1 MSHINYDI
9 KKVASIVNGE
19 LLCYDNEHVIISQ
32 LITDSRKVVNQEIS
46 LFFAIQGDR
55 RDGHEFISD
64 LIQAGVH
71 NFVISKRE
79 FIPSN
84 ANANFI
90 VVAEP
95 LVAMQ
100 QLAQS
105 HREQFHIP
113 VIGITGSNGKTII
126 KEWLYQLL
134 REDHH
139 IVRSPKSYNSQIGV
153 PLSVWQIQQ
162 EDNMGLF
169 EAGIS
174 LPGEMQNLERM
185 IQPTIGIF
193 TNIGQAHDENFAS
206 QKDKIV
212 EKLKLFINC
221 SKLFY
226 CKDYLTIQEEIQKLL
241 ESTQLATQQFNNSAI
256 QLTSFTWSRKAKA
269 DLQIGRIA
277 KQEHETEIQ
286 GIYQNHFIN
295 IRIPF
300 TDEASIENAIHCWAL
315 MLYLD
320 YENETIAQRMEML
333 SPVAMRLEMKEGIN
347 NCIIIN
353 DSYNSDIGSL
363 TIALDFINQ
372 QKQYNKRTVI
382 LSDILQS
389 GKNERQLYEEVAAL
403 LMRKNV
409 QRLIAIGSAITRQQ
423 DLFSIEKK
431 FYNTTHDFLRE
442 YNYSWFN
449 NETILIKGA
458 RAFGFERISKALQ
471 QKAHETVLEINL
483 NAVVHNLNLFRSRLK
498 PETKMM
504 AMVKAFAY
512 GSGSFE
518 IANTLQFHRVDYLA
532 VAYADEGVEL
542 RKAGITL
549 PIMVMNPEEQSFDA
563 MISYKLEPE
572 LYNFKVLNHF
582 TDALKRRADE
592 LSGARFLV
600 HIELETGMRRLG
612 FEEDELNELV
622 MRIKNN
628 KFIKIASVFTHLVA
642 SDEAAHDAFTQK
654 QIILFKQMSERITQH
669 FNYPV
674 LRHILNSSGIIRFPD
689 AQFEMV
695 RLGIG
700 LHGIA
705 STANEQRQLQMVST
719 LKTTVS
725 QIKHLHA
732 GDTIGYSRKGI
743 AKKEMTIA
751 TVGIGYADGLN
762 RRLGNGVGKMLVMGQ
777 LAPIVGN
784 ICMDMTMIDITGI
797 PAREGTEV
805 IIFGQDYTIME
816 LAKQMETIPY
826 EVLTSI
832 SSRVKRVYYHE

>member
-19 LLCYDNEHVIISQ
+19 LLCYDNEHVTISQ

-105 HREQFHIP
+105 HREQYHIP
-113 VIGITGSNGKTII
+113 VIGITGSNGKTIV

-206 QKDKIV
+206 TQDKIL

-226 CKDYLTIQEEIQKLL
+226 CKDYLTIHEIIQEGNFLPEKL
-241 ESTQLATQQFNNSAI
+241 SY
-256 QLTSFTWSRKAKA
+256 FTWSRKAKA

-300 TDEASIENAIHCWAL
+300 TDEASIENAINCWAL

-431 FYNTTHDFLRE
+431 FYNTTDDFLRE

-592 LSGARFLV
+592 LSGARFQV

-628 KFIKIASVFTHLVA
+628 KFIKIASVFSHLVA

-805 IIFGQDYTIME
+805 VIFGQDYTIME